1 MMKYIILIV
10 VGVVLIITVIL
21 LNHQLLGTF
30 SKIAVMNTVKMK
42 VVTANGFEP
51 EIVVVSMEDS
61 LYHLPDCGWKGDN
74 PVYMLPDSV
83 IVKGFSP
90 CPHCFLDE

>member
-1 MMKYIILIV
+1 MKYIILIV
-10 VGVVLIITVIL
+10 VGVVLIFIVIL
-21 LNHQLLGTF
+21 LNHQIQGTF
-30 SKIAVMNTVKMK
+30 RKIEVMNTVKMK
-42 VVTANGFEP
+42 VITADGFEP

-61 LYHLPDCGWKGDN
+61 LYHLPNCGWKGYN